1 MGHRSKA
8 FLNHSFNFVKC
19 LIKWLFDYK
28 NNLFWENEKSFYSF
42 MDLWHFSVLEYAGFD
57 DRNVWCARQ
66 LKIDGNELSYFSVK
80 VLGVVQS
87 STLFLENIHTLRM
100 LSLSHSLIPVHMKLL
115 NCLFPGLFCPLAFCS
130 NPLAAIPAF
139 TWKLS
144 SWFLEHDCPREK
156 AFDDFTLELHPTLD
170 HLYSHP
176 ICLGAGD
183 IFYLTLFW
191 EMIKFTILSL
201 TLKYRENRRDPEKV

>member
-1 MGHRSKA
+1 MGHRSQA

-57 DRNVWCARQ
+57 DRNVWCSRK

-80 VLGVVQS
+80 VLGMVQS

-115 NCLFPGLFCPLAFCS
+115 NCLFPGLFCPLPS
-130 NPLAAIPAF
+130 V
-139 TWKLS
+139 
-144 SWFLEHDCPREK
+144 
-156 AFDDFTLELHPTLD
+156 
-170 HLYSHP
+170 
-176 ICLGAGD
+176 
-183 IFYLTLFW
+183 LTLWLPF
-191 EMIKFTILSL
+191 LHSL
-201 TLKYRENRRDPEKV
+201 ENSLAGSWNMTVQERKLLMTSP